1 VWRLGLQGGSS
12 VDVDEMVVKDATGRT
27 LHRALPRVTAGQV
40 EVHVPAAV
48 VDHAAYPLTIDP
60 DVSSRTL
67 VTPNGRG
74 KEPAVAFSGSTYLV
88 VYENIGPVGALDI
101 RARRLDANGALVGD
115 LILVADS
122 SKRETDPDVGW
133 NGTKFLAV
141 WTLAY
146 SDTDLDVQSRLVSP
160 GGSLDPVRDV
170 SSRTTNEEAAS
181 VGASNS
187 TFFVA
192 WQDSR
197 NGGLDIYGTRMDGGT
212 PNDSAGLPLGTSP
225 TPDYVPD
232 VAGNDNGFL
241 VAFQHDFSA
250 SDPDIYAQ
258 RVDRAG
264 VVLGASIGVPIA
276 TALDRQRR
284 PSVASDG
291 SQWLIAFEDE
301 SATGSNVF
309 DISGARV
316 SSAGVS
322 QGVFP
327 IVTTGADQLQ
337 PSVAFRGVFLVVWW
351 DRRSGPDFS
360 DVYAARVQGNGTV
373 KDPNGF
379 AVAATTSQEDF
390 PAVAP
395 GGSDQKNWGVVD
407 EAGDLPLL
415 EFRSVSK

>member
-1 VWRLGLQGGSS
+1 
-12 VDVDEMVVKDATGRT
+12 
-27 LHRALPRVTAGQV
+27 
-40 EVHVPAAV
+40 V
-48 VDHAAYPLTIDP
+48 VDHAVYPLTIDP
-60 DVSSRTL
+60 DVTSRTL

-74 KEPAVAFSGSTYLV
+74 NDPAVAFSGSTYLV

-101 RARRLDANGALVGD
+101 RARRLDVNGALVGD
-115 LILVADS
+115 ILLVANS
-122 SKRETDPDVGW
+122 SKPETDPDVAW
-133 NGTKFLAV
+133 NGTNFLVV

-146 SDTDLDVQSRLVSP
+146 SGTDLDVQSRMVSIS
-160 GGSLDPVRDV
+160 GSLDAVRDV
-170 SSRTTNEEAAS
+170 SSRTTNEEAPS

-192 WQDSR
+192 WQDNR
-197 NGGLDIYGTRMDGGT
+197 NGALDIYGTRMDGGT

-225 TPDYVPD
+225 TPDYAPD
-232 VAGNDNGFL
+232 VAGNNNGFL
-241 VAFQHDFSA
+241 IAFQHDFS
-250 SDPDIYAQ
+250 STDPDIYVQ

-264 VVLGASIGVPIA
+264 IVLTAATGLPIV

-291 SQWLIAFEDE
+291 SQWLVAFEDE
-301 SATGSNVF
+301 STTGSNVF
-309 DISGARV
+309 DISAVRV
-316 SSAGVS
+316 SSTGVS
-322 QGVFP
+322 SGVFP
-327 IVTTGADQLQ
+327 IVTNGADQLQ

-360 DVYAARVQGNGTV
+360 DIYAARVQGNGTV

-390 PAVAP
+390 PAVSA

-415 EFRSVSK
+415 EWRGVSK